1 MGLVL
6 SGLSERDA
14 LHSEIMV
21 VETLRKGHLSEDV
34 LHGVAVL
41 CIERLN
47 HHDVKGAA
55 VIVSFLLRQQN
66 AGQEEGREE

>member
-1 MGLVL
+1 
-6 SGLSERDA
+6 
-14 LHSEIMV
+14 MV